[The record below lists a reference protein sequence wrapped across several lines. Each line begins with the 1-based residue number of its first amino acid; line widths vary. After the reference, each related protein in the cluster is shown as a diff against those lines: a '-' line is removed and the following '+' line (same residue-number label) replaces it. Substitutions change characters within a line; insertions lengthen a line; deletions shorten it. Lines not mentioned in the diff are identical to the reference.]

1 MSYPSFIN
9 HEYDSNPS
17 SIIRPERVPSNPR
30 NYNTIRI
37 PEDSK
42 DLSPPNR
49 CVQEPNM
56 GHNVNHRCHTMN
68 DNGRGVVMSDVQKP
82 KRRKFLNID
91 TRFTDEYTYPKNRFN
106 AVESYTITLPERI
119 NEVKSIRV
127 RSVEIPMSFYN
138 FSAALGNS
146 FFKCT
151 NLSNY
156 QYAMCIIP
164 DGFYTNRTDLNIAIN
179 NQLGAGTIASSI
191 NTNQTFAIRGVNG
204 HAVDVNFYVDICGNM
219 DKYNFRSKMGW
230 AMGFR
235 DPSYCIMSGTGNTM
249 LAESNININTIRY
262 LYLVVDEFTSNFPN
276 SFVAPMNQYLMNKKI
291 LARVCVDTTHFPYGS
306 VLHGN
311 EENGFIV
318 SDHRRYQGKIDL
330 QRLNIQLVTEWGT
343 PVNLNGLDF
352 SFILDI
358 EHE

>member
-9 HEYDSNPS
+9 HEYDSKPH
-17 SIIRPERVPSNPR
+17 PR

-49 CVQEPNM
+49 CTQEPNVTQYGSSM
-56 GHNVNHRCHTMN
+56 
-68 DNGRGVVMSDVQKP
+68 VMSNVQKP

-156 QYAMCIIP
+156 QYAMCIVP
-164 DGFYTNRTDLNIAIN
+164 DGFYTNLADLNTAIN
-179 NQLGAGTIASSI
+179 TQLGVGTIASSI
-191 NTNQTFAIRGVNG
+191 NTNQTFAISGVSG

-235 DPSYCIMSGTGNTM
+235 DPSYCLLSGTGNTM
-249 LAESNININTIRY
+249 LAESNTNINTIRY

-291 LARVCVDTTHFPYGS
+291 LARVCVDTRHFPYGY

-318 SDHRRYQGKIDL
+318 SDHREYHGKIDL

-352 SFILDI
+352 SFILEI
-358 EHE
+358 AHE

>member
-1 MSYPSFIN
+1 MLKQGTTIAIIYQIYSTMSYPSFIN
-9 HEYDSNPS
+9 HEYDSKPH
-17 SIIRPERVPSNPR
+17 PR

-37 PEDSK
+37 SED
-42 DLSPPNR
+42 N
-49 CVQEPNM
+49 QEPNM
-56 GHNVNHRCHTMN
+56 NNRCHAMN
-68 DNGRGVVMSDVQKP
+68 DNGRGMVMTDVQKP

-119 NEVKSIRV
+119 NEVKAIRV

-156 QYAMCIIP
+156 QYAMCIVP
-164 DGFYTNRTDLNIAIN
+164 DGFYNNRTDLNTAIN
-179 NQLGAGTIASSI
+179 TQLGAGTIASSI
-191 NTNQTFAIRGVNG
+191 NTNQTFAINGVSG